1 MAKKAGKN
9 NKKKS
14 NYLLIT
20 FWFLIFI
27 LMMVVFF
34 VKRNQIK
41 QNLEDTDFFGRVFGT
56 TPEFMNK
63 SDNGKSE
70 GKPGTGTN
78 LDLLGAKEPS
88 GNSGGGKYTEVT
100 GTEANKVPESEMQKS
115 GTGMAE
121 AANQKKTETLPLD
134 SEKKTNSATESTA
147 KKPETASQ
155 SKTQETPAVQVPKK
169 TEVTLYFVSIDSD
182 GSVSRKSSR
191 RTLQKSD
198 SPLTDSINELLK
210 GPSLDEKGKELM
222 TLIPAG
228 TRLLGAS
235 VKNGTATLNFNEAFE
250 INQTFGVEGYIA
262 QLMQIVYTAT
272 EFSTVRSV
280 QFLIE
285 GEKKDYLGSEGQ
297 WIGTPLARSSF

>member
-1 MAKKAGKN
+1 MAKKASKN

-14 NYLLIT
+14 NYLLII
-20 FWFLIFI
+20 FWFLIFV
-27 LMMVVFF
+27 LLLVVFF
-34 VKRNQIK
+34 AKRNQIK
-41 QNLEDTDFFGRVFGT
+41 QNLEDTDFFGRVFGK
-56 TPEFMNK
+56 TPEFIAKNEDNK
-63 SDNGKSE
+63 AGEELN
-70 GKPGTGTN
+70 
-78 LDLLGAKEPS
+78 LLGAKEPS
-88 GNSGGGKYTEVT
+88 AGKYSEVT

-115 GTGMAE
+115 GTGVAE

-134 SEKKTNSATESTA
+134 SEKKTNSTTESTA